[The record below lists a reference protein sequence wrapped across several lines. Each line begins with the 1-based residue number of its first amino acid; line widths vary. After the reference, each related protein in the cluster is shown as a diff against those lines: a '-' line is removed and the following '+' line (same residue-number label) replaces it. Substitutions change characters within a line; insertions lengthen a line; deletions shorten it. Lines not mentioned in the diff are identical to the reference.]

1 MEKQGAHG
9 GAATLLGMLVNNVKE
24 LPVASSSNQNLMY
37 YIGLLLQRLLST
49 LTKRSVLSMSAL
61 SFMVGSAGIVWGGK
75 KCLKGYEVLCSR
87 PSS

>member
-75 KCLKGYEVLCSR
+75 
-87 PSS
+87 